1 MQNILSLNNF
11 NLSYAGYDLIL
22 SENDYNPLNLPAYT
36 IRLLFDDN
44 IVPVFDKGIGVQ
56 ISVSPNIWDLT
67 YANNNWNKLLK
78 FKMLNPQDHNQLNR
92 LVEVLGANTT
102 GVTDM
107 SELFNNCIELT
118 NVALF
123 DTSSVT
129 KMDYMFSSTN
139 IWNIPHFNTK
149 NVTSMSY
156 MFYNCEH
163 LGWNAEIPLLDTSNV
178 TNMDGIFLQC
188 KALTYIPLFNTSK
201 VINADYMF
209 YDCFHVKGNALR
221 MYQQMSMQ
229 SQVPQ
234 THVETFYRAGD
245 RQYGGNWKELSLI
258 PASWGGYQ

>member
-22 SENDYNPLNLPAYT
+22 GENDYNPLNLPPYT
-36 IRLLFDDN
+36 IRLLFEDN

-67 YANNNWNKLLK
+67 YANNNWNSLLK
-78 FKMLNPQDHNQLNR
+78 YKMISPTEDNQLDY

-102 GVTDM
+102 GVTNM
-107 SELFNNCIELT
+107 SSLFYNCTALT

-129 KMDYMFSSTN
+129 KMDYMFCDTN
-139 IWNIPHFNTK
+139 IVNIPHFNTK

-156 MFYNCEH
+156 MFYNSEH
-163 LGWNAEIPLLDTSNV
+163 FGLNTEITLLDTSNV
-178 TNMDGIFLQC
+178 TNMEAIFWDC

-201 VINADYMF
+201 LINANYMF
-209 YDCFHVKGNALR
+209 NGCLRVKSNILR

-229 SQVPQ
+229 SEVPQ
-234 THVETFYRAGD
+234 QHALTFYRCGVNNYES
-245 RQYGGNWKELSLI
+245 RQELSLI
-258 PASWGGYQ
+258 PDSWK